1 MNNMQ
6 ILNKPM
12 EVTIMGIKWDEI
24 LLTGDPLL
32 LGSQIAIL
40 LTMIGIIAGITYLK
54 KWKWLWTEWLT
65 TVDHKRIGIMYIISA
80 VLMFFRGGMDGL
92 MMKVQT
98 SRPEM
103 QLLDAQHYNEVFT
116 THGVIMILF
125 MAMPFLIGLMNV
137 VIPLQIGARDVAFP
151 QLNALS
157 FWLFFSGAMLFNIS
171 FVIGGSPDAG
181 WTSYFPLAGK
191 EFSPGIG
198 NNYYAVAL
206 QIAGIGTLMTGINF
220 IVTILKMRTKG
231 MTLMKMPMFT
241 WTTLVTSV
249 IIVAAFPI
257 FTVALALMTF
267 DRLYGTH
274 FFTLSGGGMD
284 MLWANLFWLWAHPEV
299 YIVALPA
306 FGIFSEIIATF
317 SRKSLFG
324 YKSMVGSIVG
334 IAVLSMVVWVHHFY
348 TMGAG
353 PGVNSFF
360 SITTMAI
367 AVPTGVKVFNWLFTM
382 RKGRIKMATPMLW
395 ALAFVPCFVIGG
407 VTGVMLGMGAADYQ
421 YHNTLFLVA
430 HFHYVLIPGV
440 VFAVFGA
447 LYYWWPKMFGHMLNE
462 RLGKWHFWLFVIGFN
477 LTFMPMFF
485 LGLNG
490 AVRRAYTYSAES
502 GFAPLFGLSA
512 IGSLILAA
520 GFAVFC
526 YNIYWS
532 IRYADRNIS
541 SDPWDARTLEWATA
555 SPVQHYNF
563 AKLHEVETQ
572 DAFWHMKKTKTG
584 LTLSDKEIEEIHM
597 PSNSGLPFIMC
608 VVFGIAGFFLVFEW
622 HIAAAIAGLGI
633 IAGLIVRSFDYND
646 GYHVPVEE
654 IKETEHAWRNVEG
667 EVNNH
672 VS

>member
-1 MNNMQ
+1 
-6 ILNKPM
+6 
-12 EVTIMGIKWDEI
+12 MGIKWDEFFI
-24 LLTGDPLL
+24 TGDPLI

-40 LTMIGIIAGITYLK
+40 LTMIGAVAGITYLK
-54 KWKWLWTEWLT
+54 KWKYLWTEWLT
-65 TVDHKRIGIMYIISA
+65 TVDHKKIGIMYIISA

-92 MMKVQT
+92 LMKAQT

-103 QLLDAQHYNEVFT
+103 EFLNSQHYNEIFT

-241 WTTLVTSV
+241 WTTFVTS
-249 IIVAAFPI
+249 ILIVAAFPI

-274 FFTLSGGGMD
+274 FFTVSGGGMD
-284 MLWANLFWLWAHPEV
+284 MLWANLFWLWGHPEV

-306 FGIFSEIIATF
+306 FGIFSEVIATF

-324 YKSMVGSIVG
+324 YKSMVFSILG
-334 IAVLSMVVWVHHFY
+334 IALLSMVVWVHHFY
-348 TMGAG
+348 TMGSG
-353 PGVNSFF
+353 PAVNSFF

-367 AVPTGVKVFNWLFTM
+367 AIPTGVKMFNWLFTM
-382 RKGRIKMATPMLW
+382 RKGRIKITSAMLW

-407 VTGVMLGMGAADYQ
+407 VTGVMLAMGAADYQ

-440 VFAVFGA
+440 VFAVFAG
-447 LYYWWPKMFGHMLNE
+447 LYYWWPKMFGFMLNE
-462 RLGKWHFWLFVIGFN
+462 KLGKWHFWLFVIGFN
-477 LTFMPMFF
+477 VTFMPMFF

-502 GFAPLFGLSA
+502 GFAPLFMLSA
-512 IGSLILAA
+512 IGSIVLAA

-541 SDPWDARTLEWATA
+541 SDPWDARTLEWSTA
-555 SPVQHYNF
+555 SPVQFYNF
-563 AKLHEVETQ
+563 AKLPEVKSL
-572 DAFWHMKKTKTG
+572 DPFWHMKKKNEG
-584 LTLSDKEIEEIHM
+584 LTLHDSEIEEIHM
-597 PSNSGLPFIMC
+597 PSNSWVPIYMGVI
-608 VVFGIAGFFLVFEW
+608 FGIAGFFLVFEW
-622 HIAAAIAGLGI
+622 HIAAAVAGIGI
-633 IAGLIVRSFDYND
+633 FAGLIIRSFDYNE
-646 GYHVPVEE
+646 GFHVSKEE
-654 IKETEHAWRNVEG
+654 IHRIENAWRKTEG
-667 EVNNH
+667 EVHDH

>member
-1 MNNMQ
+1 MDIRWN
-6 ILNKPM
+6 
-12 EVTIMGIKWDEI
+12 EI
-24 LLTGDPLL
+24 LITGDPLI
-32 LGSQIAIL
+32 LGAQISIV
-40 LTMIGIIAGITYLK
+40 LTMLGVVGGLTYFK
-54 KWKWLWTEWLT
+54 KWKWLWSEWIT
-65 TVDHKRIGIMYIISA
+65 TVDHKRIGIMYIIAA
-80 VLMFFRGGMDGL
+80 VLMFFRGGMDGML
-92 MMKVQT
+92 MKAQT

-103 QLLDAQHYNEVFT
+103 EFLSSQHYNEIFT

-137 VIPLQIGARDVAFP
+137 IIPLQIGARDVAFP

-171 FVIGGSPDAG
+171 FVVGGSPDAG

-198 NNYYAVAL
+198 NNYYAIAL

-231 MTLMKMPMFT
+231 MTLLKMPMFA

-249 IIVAAFPI
+249 IIVASFPI

-274 FFTLSGGGMD
+274 FFTVSGGGMD
-284 MLWANLFWLWAHPEV
+284 MLWANLFWLWGHPEV

-306 FGIFSEIIATF
+306 FGIFSEVIATF

-324 YKSMVGSIVG
+324 YKSMVFSIVG
-334 IAVLSMVVWVHHFY
+334 IAILSMVVWVHHFY
-348 TMGAG
+348 TMGSG
-353 PGVNSFF
+353 PLVNSVF
-360 SITTMAI
+360 SITTMMI
-367 AVPTGVKVFNWLFTM
+367 AVPTGVKIFNWLFTM
-382 RKGRIKMATPMLW
+382 RKGRIKMTTAMLW
-395 ALAFVPCFVIGG
+395 ALAFVPNFVIGG
-407 VTGVMLGMGAADYQ
+407 VTGVMLAMGAADYQ

-440 VFAVFGA
+440 VFAVFAG

-462 RLGKWHFWLFVIGFN
+462 RIGKWHFWLFVIGFN

-490 AVRRAYTYSAES
+490 AVRRSFTFSVES
-502 GFAPLFGLSA
+502 GFASLFLLSA
-512 IGSLILAA
+512 IGSVVLAV
-520 GFAVFC
+520 GFAAFC

-532 IRYADRNIS
+532 MRYADRNIS

-563 AKLHEVETQ
+563 AKLPEVKTL
-572 DAFWHMKKTKTG
+572 DAFWHMKKNNEG
-584 LTLSDKEIEEIHM
+584 LTLHENEIEKIHM
-597 PSNSGLPFIMC
+597 PSNSGQPFIMC
-608 VVFGIAGFFLVFEW
+608 VVFGIVGFFLVFEW
-622 HIAAAIAGLGI
+622 HILAAIASVGI
-633 IAGLIVRSFDYND
+633 IAGLIYRSFDYND
-646 GYHVPVEE
+646 GYYVSVDEVKKTEE
-654 IKETEHAWRNVEG
+654 AWRKG
-667 EVNNH
+667 KAEVNKY